1 MSLTETQHTGEFI
14 IAEPEPQISRQ
25 NVTVTVAS
33 GVKLQPGHVMSKLSA
48 TGKYVEYDNAGTDGS
63 EAAAGVL
70 YGECDNTDGVAPVD
84 FSAVVVTRL
93 AAVRKSDLKW
103 ASGVDSTGKTAAYA
117 DMAATLLIA
126 KD

>member
-14 IAEPEPQISRQ
+14 LAEPEPKISRQ
-25 NVTVTVAS
+25 NVTVTVAA
-33 GVKLQPGHVMSKLSA
+33 GEKLQPGHVMAKLSSG
-48 TGKYVEYDNAGTDGS
+48 GKYVEYDNAGTDGT

-70 YGECDNTDGVAPVD
+70 YNECDNTEGGAPAD

-117 DMAATLLIA
+117 DMAASLLIA
-126 KD
+126 QD